1 MTKLPY
7 NIDFDDVQI
16 LKALNS
22 ANHKLGQLNGAINLL
37 PNPYVIFNA
46 ITLGEAKESSEIEN
60 IVTTFDEIFKE
71 MSYSKTN
78 PASKEVLNYR
88 QAMLKGYN
96 LVKENGFLSV
106 NHIIQIHHIVEP
118 EAGD

>member
-1 MTKLPY
+1 MHNLTICANWLKIEEMIKLPY
-7 NIDFDDVQI
+7 DFNFDDVEI
-16 LKALNS
+16 LKALNN

-71 MSYSKTN
+71 MSYAKTN

-88 QAMLKGYN
+88 SGFEVLN
-96 LVKENGFLSV
+96 L
-106 NHIIQIHHIVEP
+106 
-118 EAGD
+118 

>member
-7 NIDFDDVQI
+7 SFNFDDVDI
-16 LKALNS
+16 LKALVN

-71 MSYSKTN
+71 MSYAKTN

-88 QAMLKGYN
+88 QAMLRGFELLKQ
-96 LVKENGFLSV
+96 NG
-106 NHIIQIHHIVEP
+106 
-118 EAGD
+118 